1 MANNLH
7 WSSDDLKKRGLVQDA
22 SGNYVPVKSLAKKG
36 KVEKMANLLERAIQP
51 DKIIIEQSGPA
62 FNNKLLQGRINE
74 INAQEAFD
82 TLSGKNK
89 EIVLPHVAMKK
100 FIEQGFAEIK
110 ATANKKVRNSVK
122 STNAEGVKFDSNL
135 EKHMYNLLKGAKIY
149 FNFQVPYVL
158 QEKFAYGTENIRA
171 ITLTVDF
178 FLPGKNMIIDT
189 KGMQTQQG
197 AMRYKMLKKHFV
209 DTQPDNLPVI
219 ELPATKGECDL
230 LLNRLL
236 YQS

>member
-22 SGNYVPVKSLAKKG
+22 SGNYVPVKSLAPKG
-36 KVEKMANLLERAIQP
+36 KVEKLANLLERAIYTQGL
-51 DKIIIEQSGPA
+51 DKFKTVKNGEFTYHLQDPFKENKPA
-62 FNNKLLQGRINE
+62 E
-74 INAQEAFD
+74 
-82 TLSGKNK
+82 
-89 EIVLPHVAMKK
+89 
-100 FIEQGFAEIK
+100 
-110 ATANKKVRNSVK
+110 NKKVHNAVK

-135 EKHMYNLLKGAKIY
+135 ERHMYGLLKGARIY

-197 AMRYKMLKKHFV
+197 TMRYKMLKKHLV
-209 DTQPDNLPVI
+209 DTQLDNLPVI
-219 ELPATKGECDL
+219 ELPATKDECNL